1 MVNIKSLDSKVLTR
15 CDDGNPVTEAS
26 DIGFSRGENW
36 PFILR
41 AEGLV
46 WTFNRPIVNGAGE
59 DREWA
64 GNIYIALDTKGIR
77 RELTI
82 YND

>member
-1 MVNIKSLDSKVLTR
+1 MANIKSLDSKVLTR
-15 CDDGNPVTEAS
+15 TDDGNLVTEAS
-26 DIGFSRGENW
+26 DIGFGPGMNW
-36 PFILR
+36 PFNLR

-46 WTFNRPIVNGAGE
+46 WTFNRPITSGEGE
-59 DREWA
+59 DSEWA
-64 GNIYIALDTKGIR
+64 GNIYIALDAQGIR